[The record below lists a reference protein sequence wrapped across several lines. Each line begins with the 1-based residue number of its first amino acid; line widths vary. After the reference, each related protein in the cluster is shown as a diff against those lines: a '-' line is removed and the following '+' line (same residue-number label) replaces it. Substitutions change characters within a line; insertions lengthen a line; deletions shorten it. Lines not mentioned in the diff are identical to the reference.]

1 MSNLQSGRLDGQAAH
16 CVATVGLAVVDHVYQ
31 LEKIPTKAEKHFAAT
46 QQDMVGGI
54 AANAALAIAA
64 LGGRSKLF
72 TRVGDDPAGSFVI
85 DVLRGSGVETDC
97 VEIVA
102 GQKTASSAVML
113 DQDGERMIVNYKPA
127 DLFASPPQ
135 SADLDL
141 AEIGAVLGDLRWVAG
156 TKTVFASASKLNIP
170 TVLDFDLAPDDVSEA
185 ILRNTSH
192 IVFAEAA
199 LKKFARNVDLS
210 AALREVNSKHPHISL
225 AVTAGAE
232 GILHLNKD
240 GRIEHIESR
249 AVSVISTLGAG
260 DIFHGAVALALMEG
274 KSFEQAL
281 HFAND
286 VAAVK
291 ISKPAKETNL
301 PTRSEVEELQRK
313 FQ

>member
-1 MSNLQSGRLDGQAAH
+1 M
-16 CVATVGLAVVDHVYQ
+16 DHVYQ
-31 LEKIPTKAEKHFAAT
+31 LDQIPTKAEKHFAT
-46 QQDMVGGI
+46 SQQEMVGGI
-54 AANAALAIAA
+54 AANAALAIVA
-64 LGGRSKLF
+64 LGGRAKLF
-72 TRVGDDPAGSFVI
+72 TRVGDDSAGKYLI
-85 DVLRGSGVETDC
+85 DDLRRSGVETDC
-97 VEIVA
+97 LEIVA

-127 DLFASPPQ
+127 DLFATPPQ
-135 SADLDL
+135 SADLEL

-156 TKTVFASASKLNIP
+156 TRTIFALASKLNIP

-185 ILRNTSH
+185 ILSNTSH
-192 IVFAEAA
+192 VVFAEAA
-199 LKKFARNVDLS
+199 LKKYARNIDLS
-210 AALREVNSKHPHISL
+210 AALREVHSKHPHICL

-232 GILHLNKD
+232 GIFHLNKD
-240 GRIEHIESR
+240 GRIEHIKSR

-274 KSFEQAL
+274 ESFERAL

-291 ISKPAKETNL
+291 ISKLVQEKNL